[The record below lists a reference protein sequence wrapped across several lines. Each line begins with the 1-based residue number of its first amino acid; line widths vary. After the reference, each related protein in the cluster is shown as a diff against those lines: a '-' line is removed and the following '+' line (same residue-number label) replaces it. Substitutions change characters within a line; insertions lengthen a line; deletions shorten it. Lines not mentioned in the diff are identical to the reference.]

1 MKIYK
6 KTLQYGDLFC
16 ESVSVIIL
24 KHPIVKPEVNH
35 NEPFLAILGN
45 NAPRRNSLDIA
56 YSLQLG
62 VAQIILHRAE
72 KVIVVQSFLEFFTV
86 EYWVKRGVSRYT
98 VRGIAP
104 SCVPRMHVVDIR
116 TKHVEPI
123 SRKSLK
129 IRHLGL
135 SGKLH
140 FKPKPVV
147 VIFINLGK
155 QPVVRQPLLVF
166 NVVLCN
172 AFSVLCKFQD
182 LLIINRICYP
192 RTSGA
197 YFLSLELQY
206 FTLAAYDFKEPNSS
220 KLNETGQAISSTMT
234 LNCSSVM

>member
-16 ESVSVIIL
+16 ESVSVVIL
-24 KHPIVKPEVNH
+24 KHLIVKPEVNH

-45 NAPRRNSLDIA
+45 DAPRRNSLDIA
-56 YSLQLG
+56 YGLQLG
-62 VAQIILHRAE
+62 VAQVRLHRAE

-86 EYWVKRGVSRYT
+86 EYLVKRGVSRYT

-123 SRKSLK
+123 PRKSLK
-129 IRHLGL
+129 IRYLSL

-155 QPVVRQPLLVF
+155 QPVGRQPLW
-166 NVVLCN
+166 
-172 AFSVLCKFQD
+172 FSTLFCATPFLFFASFKTFSSS
-182 LLIINRICYP
+182 
-192 RTSGA
+192 TA
-197 YFLSLELQY
+197 YVILELPEPIFLSLELQY
-206 FTLAAYDFKEPNSS
+206 FT
-220 KLNETGQAISSTMT
+220 
-234 LNCSSVM
+234 